1 MRWVSARPFPQR
13 SLTFRIHVPASSQ
26 TLRINVFSVD
36 LWVPQMKTISVLINS
51 YNYGRFVAEA
61 VESALAQDPSPTEII
76 VVDDGSTD
84 DTLAVLA
91 AKFGNNPAVKVIHQ
105 RNAGQLA
112 AFVTGFEHATG
123 DLVLMLDADDTY
135 APGHVANV
143 LRAFTSNPEVN
154 FVFTAHRQ
162 FGESHALVQRSPD
175 DESLGFSL
183 VGAFVRTLWVG
194 SVTST
199 LAMRRPLV
207 LTLLPALRQVAPQWS
222 IRADDCLVLGASLA
236 GSQKYFLAEPT
247 VNYRVHGSN
256 LFHQRESGSAAH
268 YAHWLRREGFKSIL
282 ARQLGI
288 PREVVSQVDTE
299 FSTMPRP
306 TRGEYEEY
314 IAILWSSHLPL
325 WSKVKKRLKL
335 YRHYRRTRL
344 IRK

>member
-1 MRWVSARPFPQR
+1 MTTV
-13 SLTFRIHVPASSQ
+13 
-26 TLRINVFSVD
+26 
-36 LWVPQMKTISVLINS
+36 SVLINT

-61 VESALAQDPSPTEII
+61 VESALAQVPAPTEII

-84 DTLAVLA
+84 DTRAVLA
-91 AKFGNNPAVKVIHQ
+91 TKFGNNPAVKVIHQ

-143 LRAFTSNPEVN
+143 VRAFATHREVN

-162 FGESHALVQRSPD
+162 FGEGQALVQRSPD
-175 DESLGFSL
+175 DELLGFSL
-183 VGAFVRTLWVG
+183 VGALVRTLWIG

-199 LAMRRPLV
+199 LALRRPLV
-207 LTLLPALRQVAPQWS
+207 LTLLPTLRQVIPQWP

-247 VNYRVHGSN
+247 VNYRVHGAN
-256 LFHQRESGSAAH
+256 HFHQRESGAADH

-282 ARQLGI
+282 AGHLGI
-288 PREVVSQVDTE
+288 PREVIGQVDRE
-299 FSTMPRP
+299 FSTLPRP
-306 TRGEYEEY
+306 TRREYQEY
-314 IAILWSSHLPL
+314 VAIVWSLRVSLWTKVTKRLRLYAHFRSTQRPQTSRHLPG
-325 WSKVKKRLKL
+325 
-335 YRHYRRTRL
+335 TPG
-344 IRK
+344 